1 LRYHL
6 YGLAVD
12 TDRSL
17 PGLHP
22 ADVTG
27 PADLRMWLGTVPPAE
42 FPDLPEAP
50 WYASPRV
57 AVTEEPSLLAF
68 RSVDGSFYRL
78 LYADGTEFRV
88 DAAGTRVACTWPA
101 ALTLED
107 AATYLLGSLCG
118 FVLRLRGIPSLHGS
132 AVALCDR
139 SVSICGPAGAG
150 KSTTAAAFA
159 ARGRAVLADDVV
171 PLVEQADGV
180 FVQPA
185 YPHLRL
191 WPDVLPALGTGDLP
205 PLIPN
210 TPGWDKR
217 FRDLAAAAA
226 FHAEPLPLGAVYVLG
241 GREYAGA
248 PRLEPL
254 GPAEGLL
261 QLVSNVYMGWLP
273 DAAARARDLSLL
285 GRVARAV
292 PVVLAIPHADPRR
305 VGELCEAIEADFAA
319 RTAGGARA

>member
-6 YGLAVD
+6 YGLSVD

-17 PGLHP
+17 SGLTP
-22 ADVTG
+22 DDDTG

-42 FPDLPEAP
+42 FPALPESP
-50 WYASPRV
+50 WYASPRI

-68 RSVDGSFYRL
+68 RSADGSFYRL

-107 AATYLLGSLCG
+107 AATYLLGSVCG
-118 FVLRLRGIPSLHGS
+118 FVLRLRGVPSLHGS
-132 AVALCDR
+132 AVAIGDR
-139 SVSICGPAGAG
+139 SVAICGPAGAG

-171 PLVEQADGV
+171 PLLDRADGV
-180 FVQPA
+180 FVQPG

-191 WPDVLPALGTGDLP
+191 WPDVLPALGAGDLP
-205 PLIPN
+205 PLVPN

-217 FRDLAAAAA
+217 FRDLAAEGA
-226 FHAEPLPLGAVYVLG
+226 FHPAPLPLGAVYLLG
-241 GREYAGA
+241 GREYADA
-248 PRLEPL
+248 PRLEAL
-254 GPAEGLL
+254 SPAEGLL
-261 QLVSNVYMGWLP
+261 QLVGNTYMGWLP
-273 DAAARARDLSLL
+273 DAAARARDLALL
-285 GRVARAV
+285 GRVAQAV

-305 VGELCEAIEADFAA
+305 VGELCAAIEADFAA
-319 RTAGGARA
+319 RRAGGAHG